1 MGDLGQLNVA
11 KGFEKLPKVQKS
23 PNLATLV
30 MDNDMMRVGASLP
43 FTYLTYILPNYDMQK
58 KVFEYICNDCNF
70 QTDCM
75 SLLCQ

>member
-43 FTYLTYILPNYDMQK
+43 FYLFDLYIAQL
-58 KVFEYICNDCNF
+58 
-70 QTDCM
+70 
-75 SLLCQ
+75 

>member
-43 FTYLTYILPNYDMQK
+43 FYLFDLYIAQLWHAK
-58 KVFEYICNDCNF
+58 EGLRVH
-70 QTDCM
+70 
-75 SLLCQ
+75 L